1 MGVRRAKAP
10 QATAASKARQAEEA
24 ARVRLRSQEW
34 DAFEARTTDVRARY
48 RELSRWSDPV
58 SIQVMRH
65 SVWQFVEAAERPSTP
80 FVLPPWQRPFV
91 WTDDQ
96 VMAYHERLLT
106 GGHGGVVVIWRRY
119 TKAGQQAV
127 VLDGQQRL
135 TSVGVRMVRADGGA
149 APDLRRPVWD
159 ALAARWTWQ
168 SGPLRLTFA
177 EACDWRTVDGLRDAA
192 LDGDVAAL
200 DTDEMRLLRCYS
212 LEAMRR
218 PEVVSVVIE
227 TSGDPAA
234 QVRAALRAFLD
245 LNRGGTP
252 MDANTLAGLEAA
264 AGGGDEW

>member
-1 MGVRRAKAP
+1 MGVRRKAP

-24 ARVRLRSQEW
+24 RLTHARALEW
-34 DAFEARTTDVRARY
+34 DAFEARTADVRARY
-48 RELSRWSDPV
+48 RELSRWVDPV
-58 SIQVMRH
+58 SVQVMRH
-65 SVWQFVEAAERPSTP
+65 SLWQFIEASQRDSMP

-119 TKAGQQAV
+119 SKTGQQAV

-135 TSVGVRMVRADGGA
+135 TAVGVRMQRADGGA

-159 ALAARWTWQ
+159 ALAARWTWEP
-168 SGPLRLTFA
+168 GPLRLPFA
-177 EACDWRTVDGLRDAA
+177 GVCDWRTVDRLRDAA
-192 LDGDVAAL
+192 RDSAGYS
-200 DTDEMRLLRCYS
+200 DEARLLSWCGM
-212 LEAMRR
+212 EAMRR

-234 QVRAALRAFLD
+234 QTKAALRAFLD

-252 MDANTLAGLEAA
+252 MDADTLAGLEAA
-264 AGGGDEW
+264 AAGGGDEW

>member
-10 QATAASKARQAEEA
+10 QAEEA
-24 ARVRLRSQEW
+24 ARARSREW
-34 DAFEARTTDVRARY
+34 DAHEERTADVRARY
-48 RELSRWSDPV
+48 RSLARANGSV
-58 SIQVMRH
+58 STQAMRH
-65 SVWQFVEAAERPSTP
+65 TVRELIDASERAAPP

-119 TKAGQQAV
+119 TKTGQQAV
-127 VLDGQQRL
+127 ILDGQQRL
-135 TSVGVRMVRADGGA
+135 TAVGVKMRRADGTP

-159 ALAARWTWQ
+159 ALAARWTWEP
-168 SGPLRLTFA
+168 GPLRLPFA
-177 EACDWRTVDGLRDAA
+177 GVCDWRTVDALRDAA

-200 DTDEMRLLRCYS
+200 DTDEMRLLRCYAM
-212 LEAMRR
+212 EAMRR

-227 TSGDPAA
+227 TSGEPAA
-234 QVRAALRAFLD
+234 QSRAALRAFLD

-252 MDANTLAGLEAA
+252 MDTDTLAGLEAA
-264 AGGGDEW
+264 ALGGGDEW

>member
-10 QATAASKARQAEEA
+10 QTTVSSKARQAEEA
-24 ARVRLRSQEW
+24 ARARVRSQEW
-34 DAFEARTTDVRARY
+34 DVFEERTADVRARY

-58 SIQVMRH
+58 SVQVMRH
-65 SVWQFVEAAERPSTP
+65 CLWQFLESSQRDSMP

-119 TKAGQQAV
+119 TTTGQQAV

-135 TSVGVRMVRADGGA
+135 TAVGVRMRRADGA
-149 APDLRRPVWD
+149 PAPDLRRPVWD
-159 ALAARWTWQ
+159 ALAARWTWEP
-168 SGPLRLTFA
+168 GPLRLPFA
-177 EACDWRTVDGLRDAA
+177 GVCDWRTVDALRDAA

-200 DTDEMRLLRCYS
+200 DTDEMRLLRCYAM
-212 LEAMRR
+212 EAMRR

-227 TSGDPAA
+227 TSGEPAA
-234 QVRAALRAFLD
+234 QTKAALRAFLD

-252 MDANTLAGLEAA
+252 MDTDTLAGLEAA